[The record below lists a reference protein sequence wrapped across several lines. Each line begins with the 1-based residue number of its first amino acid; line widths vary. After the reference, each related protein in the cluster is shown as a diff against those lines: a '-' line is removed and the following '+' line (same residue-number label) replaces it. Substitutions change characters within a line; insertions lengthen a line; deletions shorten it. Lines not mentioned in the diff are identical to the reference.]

1 MSLVGCY
8 AVRYKWHKGGE
19 LISTNPV
26 LFINNLKVEDA
37 GLYQCTALN
46 SLGGKVTKIV
56 SVAIKGKILQVN
68 YSYYI

>member
-68 YSYYI
+68 YS